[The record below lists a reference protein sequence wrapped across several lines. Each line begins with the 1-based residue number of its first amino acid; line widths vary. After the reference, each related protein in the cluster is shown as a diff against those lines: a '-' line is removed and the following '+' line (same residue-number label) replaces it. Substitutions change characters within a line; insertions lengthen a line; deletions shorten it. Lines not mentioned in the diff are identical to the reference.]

1 MRRNV
6 ELYIQNQKAD
16 LFDFEDIN
24 ITNSIKDIKDI
35 GKVFTDYSQEF
46 TIPASRANNKI
57 LRHYYNFDLLD
68 SFDARIKVDAIIK
81 ISGSDYRE
89 GKLTLMGST
98 LKKGVPY
105 SYKVVFYGKTV
116 SLKDL
121 IGDDELGDL
130 SGSLIDNFNFTYSDT
145 FVKESLVDGKE
156 YDQSTGSLISP
167 TVAGNFDL
175 CFPFISSESFYF
187 YDSGNGT
194 SPKDRVDSR
203 NIWNHSSTHPKKG
216 IYYKDLKP
224 AIRLYWI
231 IKFIEQKYNI
241 QFSNDFFT
249 TTNAPFYDLF
259 MLLHRESGSIDKQL
273 DITSESF
280 KLSQLTFDSGSELR
294 ALSLPFHTYENALD
308 LTNDQVSIDSIVGVN
323 AKQSAFRLSF
333 RITPDSGATGN
344 YNLKVIDDFNG
355 AGWSPILA
363 IQLTNYLD
371 DPTIFNQENVD
382 GSTYSDFEVFF
393 IVNQRDYS
401 TRKIIEPR
409 IEVSTLAG
417 ISSYS
422 VTNVQL
428 DYYVRDGGGTF
439 NTSPPQVLIQSGN
452 YSLDSGNQQDLGGG
466 VLLSSQMPK
475 IKTMDF
481 LSSLFKTFNLTA
493 YFVPDNAQDEFAG
506 QIRVRTVD
514 SFFQNGNEIDITP
527 YVDTEKTQ
535 VDRNNL
541 FSEINFEFEK
551 ASTFSII
558 NANQLSNDEFGNEVF
573 NSTGDSLL
581 AFDGGK
587 YDIKPKFE
595 KVMYERMSDQV
606 DELFATDAQWG
617 WLVNES
623 QNPVLTKPLIFYP
636 IREDI
641 SFTDGSGNSTTSFLF
656 DSSVYDENGDIVNP
670 ANYSAISNYIRP
682 SNSLINKGQ
691 SINFGSENDEWYVFE
706 PNENG
711 LNNQSLYSTFYS
723 KYVGSI
729 YDVQGRTLKMKANL
743 PVSVVL
749 NIEPNDTLVINNR
762 KFKINKTKL
771 NVNTGAADLELINDN
786 VYSASSPEAASIQR
800 IGATTNRLQIK
811 IADENGGNQSVYY
824 KIYLDNSFYATVNNN
839 APLISGLISGNTYS
853 VKVKSLYPNGTES
866 DFSNTLTVTPYSP
879 ITVLYNSVQVTLYYK
894 SSIGEVRDLSAGDVM
909 YANEELT
916 SFPPTGTYTQLG
928 VNNDQTKFCD
938 TGYQMVM
945 VIGSN
950 GVTTIMSCA
959 QMP

>member
-6 ELYIQNQKAD
+6 ELYIQNQKVD

-130 SGSLIDNFNFTYSDT
+130 SGSLLDNFNFTYSDT

-203 NIWNHSSTHPKKG
+203 NIWDDSGNTGTKKG

-259 MLLHRESGSIDKQL
+259 MLLHRESGSIGNQL
-273 DITSESF
+273 DITDKKIKLGNFAYTSGEDLRGLFSAVGEPHYTSDYFSMTNNQLSVYRQAYNITNSYFKISF
-280 KLSQLTFDSGSELR
+280 TVT
-294 ALSLPFHTYENALD
+294 P
-308 LTNDQVSIDSIVGVN
+308 
-323 AKQSAFRLSF
+323 SA
-333 RITPDSGATGN
+333 GATGN
-344 YNLKVIDDFNG
+344 YDLSVKDVFNPQENTN
-355 AGWSPILA
+355 GWLY
-363 IQLTNYLD
+363 QNFELE
-371 DPTIFNQENVD
+371 TIFEEQNID
-382 GSTYSDFEVFF
+382 GGQATNFEFEVKPDPEFF
-393 IVNQRDYS
+393 TSNII
-401 TRKIIEPR
+401 KIIEPE
-409 IEVSTLAG
+409 ITISTLAG
-417 ISSYS
+417 IASFTI
-422 VTNVQL
+422 TNVVFE
-428 DYYVRDGGGTF
+428 YRIISGGT
-439 NTSPPQVLIQSGN
+439 NADTLISTSNYTYESGN
-452 YSLDSGNQQDLGGG
+452 PVTLGGG
-466 VLLSSQMPK
+466 VVLNTQMPK

-493 YFVPDNAQDEFAG
+493 YFVPDNAQNEFAG

-729 YDVQGRTLKMKANL
+729 YDVQGRTLKMNANL

-762 KFKINKTKL
+762 KFKINKIKL

-786 VYSASSPEAASIQR
+786 VYSASSPEAAVIQLF
-800 IGATTNRLQIK
+800 GTTPTMIQIQ
-811 IADENGGNQSVYY
+811 IFDENAGSQSVSYGVY
-824 KIYLDNSFYATVNNN
+824 VDNSLYDTVDNN
-839 APLISGLISGNTYS
+839 APIISGLSSGNTYAI
-853 VKVKSLYPNGTES
+853 KVKSIYPNGLES
-866 DFSNTLTVTPYSP
+866 DFSNILTVT
-879 ITVLYNSVQVTLYYK
+879 TL
-894 SSIGEVRDLSAGDVM
+894 
-909 YANEELT
+909 
-916 SFPPTGTYTQLG
+916 
-928 VNNDQTKFCD
+928 
-938 TGYQMVM
+938 
-945 VIGSN
+945 
-950 GVTTIMSCA
+950 
-959 QMP
+959 

>member
-46 TIPASRANNKI
+46 TIPASKANNRI

-98 LKKGVPY
+98 LKKGMPY
-105 SYKVVFYGKTV
+105 SYRVVFYGKTV

-121 IGDDELGDL
+121 IGDDELDDL
-130 SGSLIDNFNFTYSDT
+130 SGTLLDNFNFTYSDT

-156 YDQSTGSLISP
+156 YDQSTASLITP
-167 TVAGNFDL
+167 TVAGDFDL

-203 NIWNHSSTHPKKG
+203 NIWDDSGNTGTKKG

-231 IKFIEQKYNI
+231 IKAIEQKYSI

-249 TTNAPFYDLF
+249 STNATFYDLF
-259 MLLHRESGSIDKQL
+259 MLLHRESGSIGNQL

-280 KLSQLTFDSGSELR
+280 KLGQLTLDSGDEVR
-294 ALSLPFHTYENALD
+294 ALSLPFYTFQNALQ
-308 LTNDQVSIDSIVGVN
+308 LTNDQVSVDSTVGVD
-323 AKQSAFRLSF
+323 ARQSAFRLSF
-333 RITPDSGATGN
+333 RVSPNSGATGN
-344 YNLKVIDDFNG
+344 YNLKVTDEFNG
-355 AGWSPILA
+355 AGWSPTLA
-363 IQLTNYLD
+363 IMLTNYLD
-371 DPTIFNQENVD
+371 DPTIFFEENID
-382 GSTYSDFEVFF
+382 GSTHTDFEVFF
-393 IVNQRDYS
+393 IVNQRYYS
-401 TRKIIEPR
+401 ARRIIEPK

-422 VTNVQL
+422 VTNIQL
-428 DYYVRDGGGTF
+428 DYYERGGGGAF
-439 NTSPPQVLIQSGN
+439 DTSNPQVLIQSGN

-466 VLLSSQMPK
+466 VVLSSQMPK

-514 SFFQNGNEIDITP
+514 SFFQNGDEIDITT
-527 YVDTEKTQ
+527 YVDTEKLQ

-551 ASTFSII
+551 ASTFSVI
-558 NANQLSNDEFGNEVF
+558 NANQFDNKEFGNAVF

-606 DELFATDAQWG
+606 DELVGTDAQWG

-636 IREDI
+636 IRENI
-641 SFTDGSGNSTTSFLF
+641 SFTDGSGDSITSFLF
-656 DSSVYDENGDIVNP
+656 DSSTYDENGDIELP
-670 ANYSAISNYIRP
+670 AIHSPINNYIRP

-691 SINFGSENDEWYVFE
+691 SINFDSENDEWYVLE
-706 PNENG
+706 G
-711 LNNQSLYSTFYS
+711 DGMNNKSLYSTFYS
-723 KYVGSI
+723 KYISSI

-749 NIEPNDTLVINNR
+749 DIEPNDTLVIKNR
-762 KFKINKTKL
+762 KFKINKIKL
-771 NVNTGAADLELINDN
+771 NVNTGAADLELINDT
-786 VYSASSPEAASIQR
+786 VYSAASPEAPVIQLLLV
-800 IGATTNRLQIK
+800 TNTKFWILIS
-811 IADENGGNQSVYY
+811 DENAGNQSISY
-824 KIYLDNSFYATVNNN
+824 KIYLDNSLYATVNNN
-839 APLISGLISGNTYS
+839 APAVSGLTSGNTYS
-853 VKVKSLYPNGTES
+853 VKVKSAYPNGIQS
-866 DFSNTLTVTPYSP
+866 DFSNTLTVT
-879 ITVLYNSVQVTLYYK
+879 TL
-894 SSIGEVRDLSAGDVM
+894 
-909 YANEELT
+909 
-916 SFPPTGTYTQLG
+916 
-928 VNNDQTKFCD
+928 
-938 TGYQMVM
+938 
-945 VIGSN
+945 
-950 GVTTIMSCA
+950 
-959 QMP
+959 

>member
-35 GKVFTDYSQEF
+35 GKVFTDYSQDF
-46 TIPASRANNKI
+46 TIPASKANNRI

-98 LKKGVPY
+98 LKKGMPY

-121 IGDDELGDL
+121 IGDDELSDL
-130 SGSLIDNFNFTYSDT
+130 SGTLLDDFSFTYSDT

-156 YDQSTGSLISP
+156 YDQSNSSLITP
-167 TVAGNFDL
+167 TTTGNFDL

-231 IKFIEQKYNI
+231 IKAIEQKYSI

-249 TTNAPFYDLF
+249 STNATFYDLF
-259 MLLHRESGSIDKQL
+259 MLLHRESGSIGNQL
-273 DITSESF
+273 DITEKKIKLGDFDYTTGEDLRGLFASVGQPHYTSDYFNMTNNQLSVYRQAYNITNSF
-280 KLSQLTFDSGSELR
+280 FKISFTVT
-294 ALSLPFHTYENALD
+294 P
-308 LTNDQVSIDSIVGVN
+308 
-323 AKQSAFRLSF
+323 SA
-333 RITPDSGATGN
+333 GATGN
-344 YNLKVIDDFNG
+344 YNLSVQDVFN
-355 AGWSPILA
+355 P
-363 IQLTNYLD
+363 
-371 DPTIFNQENVD
+371 QENTNGWIYQNFELATLFEEQNID
-382 GSTYSDFEVFF
+382 GSQATNFEFEVKSDPDTFTYN
-393 IVNQRDYS
+393 IV
-401 TRKIIEPR
+401 KIIEPE
-409 IEVSTLAG
+409 ITISTLAG
-417 ISSYS
+417 IASFT
-422 VTNVQL
+422 VTNIVFE
-428 DYYVRDGGGTF
+428 YRVIDGGDNLISSSNYTYESG
-439 NTSPPQVLIQSGN
+439 SPVT
-452 YSLDSGNQQDLGGG
+452 LGGG
-466 VLLSSQMPK
+466 VVLKSQMPK

-493 YFVPDNAQDEFAG
+493 YFVPDNAQDEFSG

-527 YVDTEKTQ
+527 YVDTEKLQ

-595 KVMYERMSDQV
+595 KVMYERMSDQA

-623 QNPVLTKPLIFYP
+623 QNPVLTKPLLFYP
-636 IREDI
+636 IRENI

-656 DSSVYDENGDIVNP
+656 DSSTYDENGDIEQSG
-670 ANYSAISNYIRP
+670 NYSAINNYIRP

-706 PNENG
+706 G
-711 LNNQSLYSTFYS
+711 DGMNNKSLYSTFYS
-723 KYVGSI
+723 KYISSI

-749 NIEPNDTLVINNR
+749 KIEPNDTLVINNR
-762 KFKINKTKL
+762 KFKINKIKL
-771 NVNTGAADLELINDN
+771 NVNTGSADLELINDT
-786 VYSASSPEAASIQR
+786 VYSAASPEAPVIQSLLVTSTGFW
-800 IGATTNRLQIK
+800 ILIS
-811 IADENGGNQSVYY
+811 DENAGNQSISYQ
-824 KIYLDNSFYATVNNN
+824 IYLDNSLYSTVNNN
-839 APLISGLISGNTYS
+839 APVVSGLISGNTYS
-853 VKVKSLYPNGTES
+853 VKVKSVYPNGTES
-866 DFSNTLTVTPYSP
+866 DFSNTLT
-879 ITVLYNSVQVTLYYK
+879 
-894 SSIGEVRDLSAGDVM
+894 
-909 YANEELT
+909 LT
-916 SFPPTGTYTQLG
+916 TF
-928 VNNDQTKFCD
+928 
-938 TGYQMVM
+938 
-945 VIGSN
+945 
-950 GVTTIMSCA
+950 
-959 QMP
+959 

>member
-46 TIPASRANNKI
+46 TIPASKANNRI

-98 LKKGVPY
+98 LKKGMPY
-105 SYKVVFYGKTV
+105 SYRVVFYGKTV

-121 IGDDELGDL
+121 IGDDELDDL
-130 SGSLIDNFNFTYSDT
+130 SGTLLDNFNFNYSDT

-156 YDQSTGSLISP
+156 YDQSTASLITP
-167 TVAGNFDL
+167 TLAGDFDL

-203 NIWNHSSTHPKKG
+203 NIWDDSGNTGTKKG

-231 IKFIEQKYNI
+231 IKAIEQKYSI

-249 TTNAPFYDLF
+249 STNATFYDLF
-259 MLLHRESGSIDKQL
+259 MLLHRESGSIGNQL

-280 KLSQLTFDSGSELR
+280 KLGQLTLDSGDEVR
-294 ALSLPFHTYENALD
+294 ALSLPFYTFQNALQ
-308 LTNDQVSIDSIVGVN
+308 LTNDQVSVDSTVGVD
-323 AKQSAFRLSF
+323 ARQSAFRLSF
-333 RITPDSGATGN
+333 RVSPNSGATGN
-344 YNLKVIDDFNG
+344 YNLKVTDEFNG
-355 AGWSPILA
+355 AGWSPLLTIM
-363 IQLTNYLD
+363 LTNYLD
-371 DPTIFNQENVD
+371 DPTIFFEENID
-382 GSTYSDFEVFF
+382 GSTHTDFEVFF
-393 IVNQRDYS
+393 IVNQRYYS
-401 TRKIIEPR
+401 ARRIIEPK

-422 VTNVQL
+422 VTNIQL
-428 DYYVRDGGGTF
+428 DYYERGGGGAF
-439 NTSPPQVLIQSGN
+439 DTSNPQVLIQSGN

-466 VLLSSQMPK
+466 VVLSSQMPK

-514 SFFQNGNEIDITP
+514 SFFQNGDEIDITT
-527 YVDTEKTQ
+527 YVDTEKLQ

-551 ASTFSII
+551 ASTFSVI
-558 NANQLSNDEFGNEVF
+558 NANQFDNKEFGNAVF

-606 DELFATDAQWG
+606 DELVGTDAQWG

-636 IREDI
+636 IRENI
-641 SFTDGSGNSTTSFLF
+641 SFTDGSGDSITSFLF
-656 DSSVYDENGDIVNP
+656 DSSTYDENGDIELP
-670 ANYSAISNYIRP
+670 AIHSPINNYIRP

-691 SINFGSENDEWYVFE
+691 SINFDSENDEWYVLE
-706 PNENG
+706 G
-711 LNNQSLYSTFYS
+711 DGMNNKSLYSTFYS
-723 KYVGSI
+723 KYISSI

-749 NIEPNDTLVINNR
+749 DIEPNDTLVIKNR
-762 KFKINKTKL
+762 KFKINKIKL
-771 NVNTGAADLELINDN
+771 NVNTGAADLELINDT
-786 VYSASSPEAASIQR
+786 VYSAASPEAPVIQLLLV
-800 IGATTNRLQIK
+800 TNTKFWILIS
-811 IADENGGNQSVYY
+811 DENAGNQSISYE
-824 KIYLDNSFYATVNNN
+824 IYLDNSLYATVNNN
-839 APLISGLISGNTYS
+839 APAVSGLTSGNTYS
-853 VKVKSLYPNGTES
+853 VKVKSAYPNGIES
-866 DFSNTLTVTPYSP
+866 DFSNTLTVT
-879 ITVLYNSVQVTLYYK
+879 TL
-894 SSIGEVRDLSAGDVM
+894 
-909 YANEELT
+909 
-916 SFPPTGTYTQLG
+916 
-928 VNNDQTKFCD
+928 
-938 TGYQMVM
+938 
-945 VIGSN
+945 
-950 GVTTIMSCA
+950 
-959 QMP
+959 

>member
-130 SGSLIDNFNFTYSDT
+130 SGSLIDNFNFTYSSS
-145 FVKESLVDGKE
+145 FVKQSLSDGKE
-156 YDQSTGSLISP
+156 YDQSTGSLITP
-167 TVAGNFDL
+167 TVAGNFDF

-203 NIWNHSSTHPKKG
+203 NIWDDSGNTGTKKG

-273 DITSESF
+273 DTTSEFF

-294 ALSLPFHTYENALD
+294 ALSLPFYTYQNALD

-371 DPTIFNQENVD
+371 DPTIFNQENIN

-466 VLLSSQMPK
+466 VVLSSQMPK

-595 KVMYERMSDQV
+595 KVMYERMSDQE
-606 DELFATDAQWG
+606 DEDVITDAQSG

-636 IREDI
+636 IRQDI
-641 SFTDGSGNSTTSFLF
+641 SFDTAIGDDADSFLF
-656 DSSVYDENGDIVNP
+656 DSSIYDENGNIVTP
-670 ANYSAISNYIRP
+670 LHSSVGPYIRP
-682 SNSLINKGQ
+682 SNSLINNGQ
-691 SINFGSENDEWYVFE
+691 SVNFGSENDEWYVFE
-706 PNENG
+706 G
-711 LNNQSLYSTFYS
+711 SGINNQSLYSTFYS

-729 YDVQGRTLKMKANL
+729 YDVQGRTLKLKANL

-786 VYSASSPEAASIQR
+786 VYSIASPEAPFIKLL
-800 IGATTNRLQIK
+800 GFTTTQFQIS
-811 IADENGGNQSVYY
+811 IADENGGNQSVSY
-824 KIYLDNSFYATVNNN
+824 KIYLDNSLYATVNNN
-839 APLISGLISGNTYS
+839 APSISGLISGNTYS
-853 VKVKSLYPNGTES
+853 VKVKSIYPNGLES
-866 DFSNTLTVTPYSP
+866 DFSNILTVT
-879 ITVLYNSVQVTLYYK
+879 TL
-894 SSIGEVRDLSAGDVM
+894 
-909 YANEELT
+909 
-916 SFPPTGTYTQLG
+916 
-928 VNNDQTKFCD
+928 
-938 TGYQMVM
+938 
-945 VIGSN
+945 
-950 GVTTIMSCA
+950 
-959 QMP
+959 

>member
-130 SGSLIDNFNFTYSDT
+130 SGSLIDNFNFTYSSS
-145 FVKESLVDGKE
+145 FVKQSLSDGKE
-156 YDQSTGSLISP
+156 YDQSTGSLITP
-167 TVAGNFDL
+167 TVAGNFDF

-203 NIWNHSSTHPKKG
+203 NIWDDSGNTGTKKG

-273 DITSESF
+273 DTTSKFF

-294 ALSLPFHTYENALD
+294 ALSLPFYTYQNALD

-371 DPTIFNQENVD
+371 DPTIFNQENIN

-466 VLLSSQMPK
+466 VVLSSQMPK

-595 KVMYERMSDQV
+595 KVMYERMSDQE
-606 DELFATDAQWG
+606 DEDVITDAQSG

-636 IREDI
+636 IRQDI
-641 SFTDGSGNSTTSFLF
+641 SFDTAIGDDADSFLF
-656 DSSVYDENGDIVNP
+656 DSSIYDENGNIVTP
-670 ANYSAISNYIRP
+670 LHSSVGPYIRP
-682 SNSLINKGQ
+682 SNSLINNGQ
-691 SINFGSENDEWYVFE
+691 SVNFGSENDEWYVFE
-706 PNENG
+706 G
-711 LNNQSLYSTFYS
+711 SGINNQSLYSTFYS

-729 YDVQGRTLKMKANL
+729 YDVQGRTLKLKANL

-786 VYSASSPEAASIQR
+786 VYSIASPEAPFIKLL
-800 IGATTNRLQIK
+800 GFTTTQFQIS
-811 IADENGGNQSVYY
+811 IADENGGNQSVSY
-824 KIYLDNSFYATVNNN
+824 KIYLDNSLYATVNNN
-839 APLISGLISGNTYS
+839 APSISGLISGNTYS
-853 VKVKSLYPNGTES
+853 VKVKSIYPNGLES
-866 DFSNTLTVTPYSP
+866 DFSNILTVT
-879 ITVLYNSVQVTLYYK
+879 TL
-894 SSIGEVRDLSAGDVM
+894 
-909 YANEELT
+909 
-916 SFPPTGTYTQLG
+916 
-928 VNNDQTKFCD
+928 
-938 TGYQMVM
+938 
-945 VIGSN
+945 
-950 GVTTIMSCA
+950 
-959 QMP
+959 